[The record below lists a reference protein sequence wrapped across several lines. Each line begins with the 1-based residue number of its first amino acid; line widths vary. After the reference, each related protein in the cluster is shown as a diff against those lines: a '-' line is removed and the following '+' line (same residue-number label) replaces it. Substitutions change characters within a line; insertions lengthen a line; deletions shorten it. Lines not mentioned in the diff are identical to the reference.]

1 MIFCACGCVSVRVCE
16 QVFEGGTPARITR
29 CVQYSHLVPGPLPL
43 YCIDFYD
50 SPKADFSPNNDV
62 NIIILCAIHTDLYTL
77 KKQEGKCF
85 K

>member
-1 MIFCACGCVSVRVCE
+1 MRANVSV
-16 QVFEGGTPARITR
+16 FERGTPARITR

-62 NIIILCAIHTDLYTL
+62 NIIILCAIHSTVHS
-77 KKQEGKCF
+77 
-85 K
+85 